1 MTETKLRPI
10 CYPCNEDKDLFEH
23 LRDER
28 TVMYIANKFTIM
40 FEITP
45 NIVRNDYYI
54 ECDKPTPRG
63 KAEALFRIIAY
74 HLDMNVVDVRALVFW
89 NDAGTYQSLLK
100 FAAKLPCAKRKA
112 KDSEDIDT
120 TVHGLVSDTIDTV
133 FAKQTAAMNA
143 IQTDSTKHGEDEED

>member
-10 CYPCNEDKDLFEH
+10 CFPYNEDKDLFEH
-23 LRDER
+23 LCDER
-28 TVMYIANKFTIM
+28 TVMRIANRFAIM

-45 NIVRNDYYI
+45 NIVRSDYYI

-74 HLDMNVVDVRALVFW
+74 HLNMNVVDVRALVFW
-89 NDAGTYQSLLK
+89 NAAGTYRSLLK
-100 FAAKLPCAKRKA
+100 FAATLPCAKRKA

-120 TVHGLVSDTIDTV
+120 TVHGLVSDILDAVST
-133 FAKQTAAMNA
+133 KQTAAMDT
-143 IQTDSTKHGEDEED
+143 IQTNRTKHGEDEED